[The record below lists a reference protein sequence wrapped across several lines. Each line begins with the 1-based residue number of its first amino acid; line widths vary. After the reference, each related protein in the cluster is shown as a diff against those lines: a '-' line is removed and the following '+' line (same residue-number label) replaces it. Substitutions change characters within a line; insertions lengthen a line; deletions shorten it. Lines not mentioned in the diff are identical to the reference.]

1 VKITALETLRL
12 GAHPNLLWVRLH
24 TDEDLTGLGETW
36 FGAASVEADLHER
49 IAPLLLG
56 EDASR
61 IEHLNRRMRPYVG
74 FAGTGAEIRALSAVD
89 VALWDLAGKA
99 KGKALCDL
107 LGGRKRGAIAVY
119 NTCAGPSYVSKT
131 SAVRPENFGLG
142 GSTRRFEDLEAFLH
156 RADELAASLL
166 EMGISSMKI
175 WPFDL
180 AAGAADGSDISAED
194 LKKALVPFEKVR
206 SAHGDRMRLKA
217 ELHGLWSLA
226 AAKKICGALEPIGM
240 DWVEDPIWMDRVW
253 ELPALAAATRAPLA
267 GGETLGGVNQVEALL
282 DTGAVATP
290 IVDVTWGGGV
300 TFGRRCA
307 ALAEARGLPI
317 AFHDCS
323 GPITLAAST
332 HLALAMPNVREQEIA
347 RGMYYGW
354 YAELV
359 DRPPP
364 IANGEITAP
373 PGPGLGV
380 ALQPGLEKRKDA
392 VLRFARAQPLESGAL
407 KSTENSAKWR

>member
-1 VKITALETLRL
+1 MRIAALETLRL
-12 GAHPNLLWVRLH
+12 GEHPNLLWVRVH
-24 TDEDLTGLGETW
+24 TDEGLTGLGETW
-36 FGAASVEADLHER
+36 FGAAPVEADLHER
-49 IAPLLLG
+49 IAPLVLG
-56 EDASR
+56 EDPAR
-61 IEHLNRRMRPYVG
+61 IEHLQRRMRPYAG
-74 FAGTGAEIRALSAVD
+74 FAGTGAEIRALSALE
-89 VALWDLAGKA
+89 VALWDIAGKA
-99 KGKALCDL
+99 KGRPICEL
-107 LGGRKRGAIAVY
+107 LGGRKRSAIAVY

-142 GSTRRFEDLEAFLH
+142 AGGARRFEDLDAFLN

-180 AAGAADGSDISAED
+180 AAGAADGLDISAAD
-194 LKKALVPFEKVR
+194 LRKALGPFEKVR
-206 SAHGDRMRLKA
+206 AAHGDRMRLKA

-226 AAKKICGALEPIGM
+226 AARKICAALEPLGM
-240 DWVEDPIWMDRVW
+240 DWVEDPIWMDRLS

-267 GGETLGGVNQVEALL
+267 GGETLGGLGQVETLM
-282 DTGAVATP
+282 DTRAIATP
-290 IVDVTWGGGV
+290 IVDVTWGGGI
-300 TFGRRCA
+300 TFGRQCA

-323 GPITLAAST
+323 GPITLTAST
-332 HLALAMPNVREQEIA
+332 HLALATPNVREQEIA

-364 IANGEITAP
+364 LVNGAITVP

-392 VLRFARAQPLESGAL
+392 LSRFSRA
-407 KSTENSAKWR
+407 